1 MRKLLCV
8 VLMMAMLFAV
18 AGVAGASEAST
29 KILKI
34 GFSVNDFNDKWV
46 SYVLDA
52 VRAWDAANPDVEVI
66 LGNSHSDV
74 QKQMADVETWI
85 TQKFDAICVK
95 PVEVAATIVLANAS
109 KEAGIPY
116 IAVQQPI
123 KEATASALQDS
134 VRTGEIQMQAVIDML
149 GGKGKVAILMG
160 EPGTLVATQRIDGN
174 ENILAK
180 YPDIEL
186 VAIEVA
192 NWQRD
197 QGMKITETWIT
208 SGLKI
213 DAIVASNDEAAIGA
227 ILALEAAGILDK
239 YIVAGI
245 DATPDALKFMK
256 EGRLDITMFADA
268 KRLGE
273 ESLNLAMKL
282 IKEGKA
288 DDVII
293 SDVLVLPKDVDKYLK
308 QLEQ

>member
-1 MRKLLCV
+1 MKKLLCV
-8 VLMMAMLFAV
+8 ILVMAMLFILAEC
-18 AGVAGASEAST
+18 GGAQSSGS
-29 KILKI
+29 KVFKI

-52 VRAWDAANPDVEVI
+52 VKAWDEARPDVEVI
-66 LGNSHSDV
+66 LGNSQTDV

-95 PVEVAATIVLANAS
+95 PVEVSATIVLANEC

-116 IAVQQPI
+116 VAVQQPI
-123 KEATASALQDS
+123 KEATARCLQDS
-134 VRTGEIQMQAVIDML
+134 VRTGETQMQAVIDML

-160 EPGTLVATQRIDGN
+160 EPGTLVATQRIEGN
-174 ENILAK
+174 KNILAK
-180 YPDIEL
+180 YPDVEL
-186 VAIEVA
+186 VVIEVA

-197 QGMKITETWIT
+197 QGMKIMETWIQ
-208 SGLKI
+208 SGLKV

-227 ILALEAAGILDK
+227 ILALEAAGIRDK

-268 KRLGE
+268 KKLGE

-288 DDVII
+288 DDVVI
-293 SDVLVLPKDVDKYLK
+293 SDLLVLPKDVDKYLK
-308 QLEQ
+308 

>member
-1 MRKLLCV
+1 MKKLLCV
-8 VLMMAMLFAV
+8 VLMMVMLFAV
-18 AGVAGASEAST
+18 AGASEAQT

-52 VRAWDAANPDVEVI
+52 VKAWDAANPDVEVI
-66 LGNSHSDV
+66 LGNSQTDV

-95 PVEVAATIVLANAS
+95 PVEVSATVVLANEC

-116 IAVQQPI
+116 VAVQQPI
-123 KEATASALQDS
+123 KEATARCLQDS

-174 ENILAK
+174 KNILAK

-197 QGMKITETWIT
+197 QGMKIMETWIQ
-208 SGLKI
+208 SGLKV

-227 ILALEAAGILDK
+227 ILALEAAGIRDK
-239 YIVAGI
+239 YIVVGI

-268 KRLGE
+268 KKLGE

-293 SDVLVLPKDVDKYLK
+293 SDLLVLPKDVDKYLK
-308 QLEQ
+308 

>member
-1 MRKLLCV
+1 MKKLFYI
-8 VLMMAMLFAV
+8 VLMMVMIFTL
-18 AGVAGASEAST
+18 AGGVEAQQ
-29 KILKI
+29 KVFKI

-52 VRAWDAANPDVEVI
+52 VKAWDATHPDVEVI
-66 LGNSHSDV
+66 LGNSQTDV
-74 QKQMADVETWI
+74 QKQMADIETWI

-95 PVEVAATIVLANAS
+95 PVELSATIVLANEC

-116 IAVQQPI
+116 VAVQQPI
-123 KEATASALQDS
+123 KEATARCIQDS
-134 VRTGEIQMQAVIDML
+134 IKTGETQMQAVIDAL

-160 EPGTLVATQRIDGN
+160 EPGTLVATQRIEGN
-174 ENILAK
+174 KNILAK
-180 YPDIEL
+180 YPDVEL

-197 QGMKITETWIT
+197 QGMKIMETWIQ
-208 SGLKI
+208 SGLKV

-227 ILALEAAGILDK
+227 ILALESAGIRDK

-256 EGRLDITMFADA
+256 EGRLDMTMFADA
-268 KRLGE
+268 KKLGE

-288 DDVII
+288 DDIVI
-293 SDVLVLPKDVDKYLK
+293 SDLLVLPKDVDKYLK
-308 QLEQ
+308 

>member
-1 MRKLLCV
+1 MKKMLCV
-8 VLMMAMLFAV
+8 VLMMVMLFAV
-18 AGVAGASEAST
+18 AGASEAQT

-52 VRAWDAANPDVEVI
+52 VKAWDEARPDVEVV
-66 LGNSHSDV
+66 LGNSQTDV

-95 PVEVAATIVLANAS
+95 PVEVSATIVLANEC

-116 IAVQQPI
+116 VAVQQPI
-123 KEATASALQDS
+123 KEATASCLQDS
-134 VRTGEIQMQAVIDML
+134 VRTGESQMQAVIDML

-160 EPGTLVATQRIDGN
+160 EPGTLVATQRIEGN
-174 ENILAK
+174 KNILAK
-180 YPDIEL
+180 YPDVEL
-186 VAIEVA
+186 VVIEVA

-197 QGMKITETWIT
+197 QGMKIMETWIQ
-208 SGLKI
+208 SGLKV

-227 ILALEAAGILDK
+227 ILALEAAGIRDK

-268 KRLGE
+268 KKLGE

-288 DDVII
+288 DDVVI
-293 SDVLVLPKDVDKYLK
+293 SDLLVLPKDVDKYLK
-308 QLEQ
+308 